1 MNTFYE
7 SYISNVSATLYW
19 KRRPALLKKER
30 DERMT
35 LLNILCQE
43 ISDQIEYLGG
53 YPAFFEELMTTI
65 EEAGHLESFK
75 LKRMLQTLKKMED
88 SETQIISQVNSL
100 SVTPLLTENWKEDVR
115 QRAICWRKTISNE
128 NRLDFEEFMQ
138 DLSDEVQLKI
148 SEAGREA
155 RLGRALAQSEEE
167 RKRLMDIE
175 EKRRLG
181 SKEAELDRIEKR
193 KRAMAAYNNQLTKR
207 KRK

>member
-43 ISDQIEYLGG
+43 ISDQIDYLGG

-65 EEAGHLESFK
+65 EEVGYLESFK

-88 SETQIISQVNSL
+88 SETQILSQVNSL
-100 SVTPLLTENWKEDVR
+100 SVTPLLTENWKECVR
-115 QRAICWRKTISNE
+115 QRAICWRKFISNE

-138 DLSDEVQLKI
+138 DLFDEVQLKI

-167 RKRLMDIE
+167 RKKLMDIE